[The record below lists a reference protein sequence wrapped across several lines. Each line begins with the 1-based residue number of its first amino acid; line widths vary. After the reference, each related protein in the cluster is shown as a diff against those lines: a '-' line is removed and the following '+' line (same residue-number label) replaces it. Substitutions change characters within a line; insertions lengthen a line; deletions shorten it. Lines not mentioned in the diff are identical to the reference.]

1 MIPAYV
7 ASPRLEGVASHVTP
21 IDVIGTDPVRL
32 ETNDEAVQQ
41 AGSSSFFG
49 YPQTY
54 GTDQD
59 CGPPHALGAGAP
71 AKRLQPRR
79 IAYCSSSRKC
89 AAPGPKREASPSS

>member
-1 MIPAYV
+1 M
-7 ASPRLEGVASHVTP
+7 
-21 IDVIGTDPVRL
+21 IGTDPVRL

-71 AKRLQPRR
+71 AKRLQPRLDGAEPR
-79 IAYCSSSRKC
+79 TASLGLQRDHVLVD
-89 AAPGPKREASPSS
+89 EASKLGEE